1 MNLNN
6 IGRIACSAP
15 TINLDELK
23 KSVKIQLH
31 GQDENLKYF
40 EGLFWAMIDK
50 MSNAERSLLLRFI
63 TGSSRVDPANTVGI
77 DFQELHNSHIDDNFN
92 WGEIEELKLNPEKN
106 VQNKQYPIAHTCG
119 FSVDMPL
126 YTNLEM
132 MIERVTTA
140 INMCGQIDND
150 FVQGNDRDYWEEDSY
165 YANLRGDSD

>member
-77 DFQELHNSHIDDNFN
+77 DF
-92 WGEIEELKLNPEKN
+92 
-106 VQNKQYPIAHTCG
+106 
-119 FSVDMPL
+119 
-126 YTNLEM
+126 
-132 MIERVTTA
+132 
-140 INMCGQIDND
+140 
-150 FVQGNDRDYWEEDSY
+150 
-165 YANLRGDSD
+165 